1 MQLPSK
7 SIKKIIFIY
16 FRIHKIIL
24 ASGSKYFLEVFTS
37 LNKDIYKEVEIP
49 TIEIPLPVKT
59 T

>member
-1 MQLPSK
+1 MLLLSK
-7 SIKKIIFIY
+7 YKQKTNFYY
-16 FRIHKIIL
+16 FRIHKVIL

-59 T
+59 S